1 MILIKTKSKDKI
13 INQLINE
20 VNSKEFRNKDVKDL
34 ILTIKIAVILSF
46 STITGFIMML
56 LWIGGEKW

>member
-13 INQLINE
+13 INQLVSE
-20 VNSKEFRNKDVKDL
+20 VNNKEFQNKYIKDL

-46 STITGFIMML
+46 STIIGFIMML

>member
-13 INQLINE
+13 INQLVSE
-20 VNSKEFRNKDVKDL
+20 VNNKEFQNKDIKDL

-46 STITGFIMML
+46 STIIGFIMML